1 MALLRECGV
10 TPAFKSP
17 LSTWDAN
24 GKRGIVLYLG
34 ESPKL
39 LCIGGTLYCETE
51 PTTARASGARETHYE
66 NVSQECG
73 QAL

>member
-1 MALLRECGV
+1 MALLHECGE
-10 TPAFKSP
+10 TLAFKSP
-17 LSTWDAN
+17 LSTREAN
-24 GKRGIVLYLG
+24 GKRGIVLCLG

-39 LCIGGTLYCETE
+39 LCIGGTPYCEME
-51 PTTARASGARETHYE
+51 PTTARASGARETISE